1 MKFEL
6 KMMVGQTQAFCLEA
20 IVPDSIV
27 SHNSVKKVLVKS
39 CLDLAEEQ
47 IKEARGLIG
56 DMLIG
61 NAPVVTHDFHV
72 VRHGDK
78 KNRHR
83 DGRDR
88 RDFREKGE

>member
-1 MKFEL
+1 MKVEL
-6 KMMVGQTQAFCLEA
+6 VMKVGRMRAFCLEA
-20 IVPDSIV
+20 IVPNSIV
-27 SHNSVKKVLVKS
+27 HRNALKKALVNT
-39 CLDLAEEQ
+39 CFDLAEEQ

-78 KNRHR
+78 KNTQE
-83 DGRDR
+83 G
-88 RDFREKGE
+88 K